1 MKPNQKIKRSYGK
14 PFFSSRRHGLS
25 GLPLFLFVL
34 LMGSMIAG
42 LILLTWQNYDQMQY
56 MVQNALGIAPTP
68 TLLASEH
75 AWQGITRYNAGQVEA
90 ARAEFELAVGQRPDD
105 INYLYE
111 YGRILIEIDQ
121 YDEAISIGSR
131 AIDAAPDDARG
142 YALKARA
149 LMWSDPGTAI
159 PIAVS
164 GLEIDPGFAPLHA
177 ALAIAYTRIGR
188 YAEGLQR
195 GIRATELDP
204 LDSFAH
210 RAYSIPLIYTGRNS
224 QAIEQLEAAVA
235 INPNLTG
242 PYFELAA
249 QYRAINVPE
258 MAVGVYQ
265 RILSMDADDA
275 KAYLRLCETYAS
287 IGEFI
292 TATGF
297 CETALDINPAYA
309 SAWRMLGQ
317 LQYNRRNYESSIE
330 SFNNCVQFGSTEVE
344 CYYIRGLAH
353 YFLGQCDDAWAVLH
367 DSFSYTVQEPIIET
381 INTGLTNVTI
391 NCPGYENR
399 SLPTPIPPTPIP
411 LTPIGGI

>member
-1 MKPNQKIKRSYGK
+1 MKPNQKIKRSYSK
-14 PFFSSRRHGLS
+14 PFFSRRRRGLS
-25 GLPLFLFVL
+25 GLPLVLFAL
-34 LMGSMIAG
+34 LMVSMIAG

-68 TLLASEH
+68 TLLASER
-75 AWQGITRYNAGQVEA
+75 AWQGITQYNAGQVET
-90 ARAEFELAVGQRPDD
+90 ARAEFELAVEQRPDD

-111 YGRILIEIDQ
+111 YGRVLIELDQ
-121 YDEAISIGSR
+121 YDEAVLIGDR
-131 AIDAAPDDARG
+131 AIDAAPDDVRG

-195 GIRATELDP
+195 GIRAIELDP

-210 RAYSIPLIYTGRNS
+210 RAYSIPLIYTGRSS

-265 RILSMDADDA
+265 RILSMDDGNA

-297 CETALDINPAYA
+297 CETALDIDPAYA

-330 SFNNCVQFGSTEVE
+330 SFNSCVQFGSTEVE

-353 YFLGQCDDAWAVLH
+353 YFLGQCDDAWAVLN
-367 DSFSYTVQEPIIET
+367 DSFSYTAQEPIIET

>member
-1 MKPNQKIKRSYGK
+1 MKPYRTIKRSRRK
-14 PFFSSRRHGLS
+14 PLFSSRRRGLR
-25 GLPLFLFVL
+25 GLPLFLFAL
-34 LMGSMIAG
+34 LMISMTAG
-42 LILLTWQNYDQMQY
+42 LILLTYYNYEQMQY
-56 MVQNALGIAPTP
+56 MALNALGIAPTP
-68 TLLASEH
+68 TLYASQH
-75 AWQGITRYNAGQVEA
+75 AQQGIIDYNDGQVEA
-90 ARAEFELAVGQRPDD
+90 ALAEFKLAIDQRPND

-111 YGRILIEIDQ
+111 YGRILIELDQ
-121 YDEAISIGSR
+121 YDEAVIFGDR
-131 AIDAAPDDARG
+131 AIEAAPDDPRG

-149 LMWSDPGTAI
+149 LMWSDPGAAI
-159 PIAVS
+159 PTAVS
-164 GLEIDPGFAPLHA
+164 GLERDPDSAPLHA
-177 ALAIAYTRIGR
+177 ALAVAYTRIGR

-195 GIRATELDP
+195 GIRATTLDP
-204 LDSFAH
+204 LDSFAR
-210 RAYSIPLIYTGRNS
+210 RAYSIPLIYTGRSS

-249 QYRAINVPE
+249 QYRAIDVPE
-258 MAVGVYQ
+258 MAVGVYR
-265 RILSMDADDA
+265 RILDIDGDNA

-297 CETALDINPAYA
+297 CETALDLNPVYA

-317 LQYNRRNYESSIE
+317 LQYNRRNYESAIE
-330 SFNNCVQFGSTEVE
+330 SFNSCVEFGSAEVE

-353 YFLGQCDDAWAVLH
+353 YFLGQCDEAWAVLQE
-367 DSFSYTVQEPIIET
+367 SFSYTDQEPIIET
-381 INTGLTNVTI
+381 INTGLTNVTV

>member
-1 MKPNQKIKRSYGK
+1 MKPNQKIKRSYSK
-14 PFFSSRRHGLS
+14 TLFSSRRRGLS

-34 LMGSMIAG
+34 LMVSMIAG
-42 LILLTWQNYDQMQY
+42 LILLTWQNYDQMRY

-75 AWQGITRYNAGQVEA
+75 ARQGITQYNAGQVEA
-90 ARAEFELAVGQRPDD
+90 ARADFELAIGQRPND

-111 YGRILIEIDQ
+111 YGRILIELDQ
-121 YDEAISIGSR
+121 YDEAVAIGDR
-131 AIDAAPDDARG
+131 AIDVAPDDARG

-249 QYRAINVPE
+249 QYRAIDIPE

-265 RILSMDADDA
+265 HILSMDADNA

-287 IGEFI
+287 VGEFI

-330 SFNNCVQFGSTEVE
+330 SFNNCVQFGSSEVE

-353 YFLGQCDDAWAVLH
+353 YFLGQCDDAWAVLR